1 MAAAS
6 LWLRRP
12 RRIDRGKLLF
22 WALGMGAALLW
33 VVPFCWMISTSLK
46 PEGQILRYPPE
57 WLPREVTLESYGR
70 VLSFQVGRWFW
81 NSFVVATVS
90 TLLTL
95 MLNSAAGY
103 AFLFD
108 ALGLPPWA
116 TFFVSVIAA
125 SLTRSALGGVL
136 PGRRRWTRTVEWR
149 RIDLD
154 ELLP

>member
-1 MAAAS
+1 MRLQRDFWSHGGSFAVPLGLLGGLVAWTAHRGS
-6 LWLRRP
+6 EPPLWLG
-12 RRIDRGKLLF
+12 ILLLA
-22 WALGMGAALLW
+22 WLVAMG
-33 VVPFCWMISTSLK
+33 V
-46 PEGQILRYPPE
+46 
-57 WLPREVTLESYGR
+57 GR
-70 VLSFQVGRWFW
+70 VVGAIMRGRLDRAVYKAVWP
-81 NSFVVATVS
+81 V
-90 TLLTL
+90 
-95 MLNSAAGY
+95 SAAGY